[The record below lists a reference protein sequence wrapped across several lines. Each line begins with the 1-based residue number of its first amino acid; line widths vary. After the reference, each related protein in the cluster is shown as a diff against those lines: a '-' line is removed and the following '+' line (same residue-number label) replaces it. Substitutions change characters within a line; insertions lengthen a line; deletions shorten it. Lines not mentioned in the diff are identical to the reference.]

1 MSYFNLAYSI
11 DKVNKMCYD
20 LFINELLGGFYIE
33 KHRQTKKL
41 YIKEIKQTL
50 LFFKKT

>member
-1 MSYFNLAYSI
+1 
-11 DKVNKMCYD
+11 MCYD

-41 YIKEIKQTL
+41 YIKEIITTKKDAHKIEIGL
-50 LFFKKT
+50 CFFKKQ